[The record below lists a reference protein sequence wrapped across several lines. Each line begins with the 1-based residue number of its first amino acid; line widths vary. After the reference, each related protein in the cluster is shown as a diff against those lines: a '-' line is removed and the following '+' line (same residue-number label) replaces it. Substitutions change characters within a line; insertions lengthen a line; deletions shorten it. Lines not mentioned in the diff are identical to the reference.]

1 LENSVPRGTLFKNII
16 FMIIKGKLL
25 DSLGERVFDAI
36 VTIKNGIIEDIQ
48 ESKKSFAD
56 YIVPGYV
63 DSHVHIESS
72 MVVPSEFAATAIKHG
87 TIGVI
92 ADPHEITNVCGEA
105 GLNFMIDNG
114 ESVPLKFLFGLP
126 SCVPATSIESSGAVF
141 DAKTSYRLLS
151 DGRVGFLGEMMNFP
165 GVLGR
170 DSDVIG
176 KLDAAKNLGM
186 VIDGHAPGLT
196 GDQLSVYIEAG
207 ISTDHEAVTID
218 EAIEKIEKGMKI
230 LIREGSAARNLEA
243 LHSIVSSH
251 TDSVML
257 CCDDIHPEML
267 VEGHIN
273 LLVKGLMAKG
283 HNIFD
288 VFKVASVN
296 PVRHYGLKMGLLQ
309 KGDSADFQVVSNL
322 TELSVK
328 EVYINGEKVY
338 ANGEV
343 RFELPVVDAVNNFNS
358 GKVNSGRLKV
368 IAEGSRMR
376 VIKAFDGQL
385 ITGSEFV
392 NVQKG
397 WEVKPD
403 TEKDILKI
411 VVKERYND
419 NPPVTAFISGFGLKR
434 GAFAGSVAHDS
445 HNIIAVG
452 CDDRSI
458 AEAINEVV
466 DMKGG
471 LAVYD
476 NGPVMQLRLPVGGIM
491 SDVPCGTIARE
502 YQKMSDY
509 VKEMGSGL
517 KAPFMTLSF
526 MSLLVIPE
534 LKLGDRGLF
543 ELSSFS
549 FVNQF
554 D

>member
-1 LENSVPRGTLFKNII
+1 
-16 FMIIKGKLL
+16 MIIKGKLV
-25 DSLGERVFDAI
+25 DPLGGRIFDAI
-36 VTIKNGIIEDIQ
+36 VTIDEGIISDIA
-48 ESKKSFAD
+48 ESNDSFPD
-56 YIVPGYV
+56 YILPGYV

-72 MVVPSEFAATAIKHG
+72 MVVPSEFAATAIRHG

-92 ADPHEITNVCGEA
+92 ADPHEITNVCGEE

-114 ESVPLKFLFGLP
+114 ERVPLKFLFGLP
-126 SCVPATSIESSGAVF
+126 SCVPATSIESSGA
-141 DAKTSYRLLS
+141 DINAETTSRLLAE
-151 DGRVGFLGEMMNFP
+151 GRVGFLGEMMNFP
-165 GVLGR
+165 GVLNH

-176 KLDAAKNLGM
+176 KLEAARMLGM

-196 GDQLSVYIEAG
+196 GSQLDEYVTAG
-207 ISTDHEAVTID
+207 ISTDHEAVTLH
-218 EAIEKIEKGMKI
+218 EALEKIEKGMKI

-243 LHSIVSSH
+243 LHTIVSSH
-251 TDSVML
+251 TESVML

-267 VEGHIN
+267 VKGHIN
-273 LLVKGLMAKG
+273 LLVKSLVAKG
-283 HNIFD
+283 HSIFD
-288 VFKVASVN
+288 VLKVASVN

-309 KGDSADFQVVSNL
+309 TGESADFQVVSNL
-322 TELSVK
+322 TDLDVK

-338 ANGEV
+338 DRGSIL
-343 RFELPVVDAVNNFNS
+343 FELPQVIPVNNFNS

-368 IAEGSRMR
+368 IAEGNRMR
-376 VIKAFDGQL
+376 IIRAFDGQL
-385 ITGSEFV
+385 ITGSGSV
-392 NVQKG
+392 PVQKG
-397 WEVKPD
+397 WEVRPD
-403 TEKDILKI
+403 TDHDILKI

-419 NPPVTAFISGFGLKR
+419 NPPVTAFIRGFGLKR

-466 DMKGG
+466 DMQGG
-471 LAVYD
+471 LSVYD
-476 NGPVMQLRLPVGGIM
+476 NGPVMKLRLPVGGIM
-491 SDVPCGTIARE
+491 SDVPCGTIAMQ

-509 VKEMGSGL
+509 VKEMGSNL

-554 D
+554 EE